1 MGRPPWDTFLR
12 QDRQWLFQGTD
23 RGASWAEGP
32 GGQGLGRVG
41 SRKEAPSRV
50 SAKAARAW

>member
-23 RGASWAEGP
+23 EGP
-32 GGQGLGRVG
+32 PGLRVLGARGWGGLAAGRRHLAG
-41 SRKEAPSRV
+41 
-50 SAKAARAW
+50 